1 MVVTRLP
8 ATAET
13 GTWQERM
20 ASPSRCT
27 VQAPQTPTP
36 QPYFVPVR
44 PRRSRRIQRS
54 GVSGSAAST
63 ERGRELTVRRYR
75 TEVLTNREGKGFVG
89 SRIESGD
96 PGTENPRHS

>member
-8 ATAET
+8 AAAET
-13 GTWQERM
+13 GTWQERI

-44 PRRSRRIQRS
+44 PRRSRRIQRR

-63 ERGRELTVRRYR
+63 ERGRELIVRRYR
-75 TEVLTNREGKGFVG
+75 TKVLTSREGKGFAG
-89 SRIESGD
+89 SRVESGE
-96 PGTENPRHS
+96 PGTKQPRHS